1 MISSLPLHSW
11 LHSVFGRHAGII
23 PCSECYWEPADWKCT
38 AIHKFQICF
47 PLCFWGIF
55 QREDRVILGTPLY
68 CLHFSSW
75 LLNCMADLLGE
86 DNAVCI
92 CLCWIQEASLKSLFL
107 IPLSTQVCF
116 HVSDLCDR
124 AACLLLVDTEPGVI
138 IVQPKC
144 KHFSN
149 HIAWLIITPKGREAW
164 KLGWLLFFVAM
175 SS

>member
-11 LHSVFGRHAGII
+11 LHSVFGRHSGII
-23 PCSECYWEPADWKCT
+23 PCSECYWDPADWKCT

-86 DNAVCI
+86 DNVACI
-92 CLCWIQEASLKSLFL
+92 CLCWIQEASLESLFL
-107 IPLSTQVCF
+107 IPL
-116 HVSDLCDR
+116 
-124 AACLLLVDTEPGVI
+124 LVEPEPGVI

-144 KHFSN
+144 KHFSS
-149 HIAWLIITPKGREAW
+149 HLAWLIITPKGREAW